1 MTPLSSAQTEA
12 AMEGGRPAGGAE
24 RRLTPHRVEARQR
37 LRCIAGHLRGVGGMV
52 EVGTGWRETVT
63 QIRAVRRA
71 LNDVVLILL
80 AEHLATIVAGAQT
93 DDAAIEMTLLETK
106 SALLGGLVIDDA
118 QGRSIDGHDRE
129 GGQGCL
135 HV

>member
-1 MTPLSSAQTEA
+1 M
-12 AMEGGRPAGGAE
+12 
-24 RRLTPHRVEARQR
+24 VEA
-37 LRCIAGHLRGVGGMV
+37 
-52 EVGTGWRETVT
+52 GTGWRETVT

-93 DDAAIEMTLLETK
+93 DDAAIEMTLLDTK
-106 SALLGGLVIDDA
+106 SALLGGLVIDDTE
-118 QGRSIDGHDRE
+118 GRSIDGPDRE

>member
-1 MTPLSSAQTEA
+1 M
-12 AMEGGRPAGGAE
+12 
-24 RRLTPHRVEARQR
+24 VEA
-37 LRCIAGHLRGVGGMV
+37 
-52 EVGTGWRETVT
+52 GTGWRETVT

-106 SALLGGLVIDDA
+106 SALLGGLVIDDTE
-118 QGRSIDGHDRE
+118 GRSIDGPDRE

>member
-1 MTPLSSAQTEA
+1 MEA
-12 AMEGGRPAGGAE
+12 
-24 RRLTPHRVEARQR
+24 
-37 LRCIAGHLRGVGGMV
+37 
-52 EVGTGWRETVT
+52 GTGWRETVT

-118 QGRSIDGHDRE
+118 EGRSTGGPDRE

>member
-1 MTPLSSAQTEA
+1 MEA
-12 AMEGGRPAGGAE
+12 
-24 RRLTPHRVEARQR
+24 
-37 LRCIAGHLRGVGGMV
+37 
-52 EVGTGWRETVT
+52 GTGWRETVT

-106 SALLGGLVIDDA
+106 SALLGGLVMDDA
-118 QGRSIDGHDRE
+118 EGRSIDGPDRE
-129 GGQGCL
+129 CGQACL

>member
-1 MTPLSSAQTEA
+1 
-12 AMEGGRPAGGAE
+12 
-24 RRLTPHRVEARQR
+24 VEA
-37 LRCIAGHLRGVGGMV
+37 
-52 EVGTGWRETVT
+52 GTGWRETVT

-106 SALLGGLVIDDA
+106 SALLGGLVIDDTE
-118 QGRSIDGHDRE
+118 GRSIDGPDRE

>member
-1 MTPLSSAQTEA
+1 MEA
-12 AMEGGRPAGGAE
+12 
-24 RRLTPHRVEARQR
+24 
-37 LRCIAGHLRGVGGMV
+37 
-52 EVGTGWRETVT
+52 GTGWRETVT

-106 SALLGGLVIDDA
+106 SALLGGLVIDDTE
-118 QGRSIDGHDRE
+118 GRSIDGPDRE
-129 GGQGCL
+129 CGQACL

>member
-1 MTPLSSAQTEA
+1 MEA
-12 AMEGGRPAGGAE
+12 
-24 RRLTPHRVEARQR
+24 
-37 LRCIAGHLRGVGGMV
+37 
-52 EVGTGWRETVT
+52 GTGWRETVT

-106 SALLGGLVIDDA
+106 SALLGGLVIDDTE
-118 QGRSIDGHDRE
+118 GRSIDGPDRE

>member
-1 MTPLSSAQTEA
+1 M
-12 AMEGGRPAGGAE
+12 
-24 RRLTPHRVEARQR
+24 VEAGIDWRQ
-37 LRCIAGHLRGVGGMV
+37 AVN
-52 EVGTGWRETVT
+52 
-63 QIRAVRRA
+63 QIRAVRRG

-106 SALLGGLVIDDA
+106 SALLGGLVIDDTE
-118 QGRSIDGHDRE
+118 GRSIDGPDRE

>member
-1 MTPLSSAQTEA
+1 MEA
-12 AMEGGRPAGGAE
+12 
-24 RRLTPHRVEARQR
+24 
-37 LRCIAGHLRGVGGMV
+37 
-52 EVGTGWRETVT
+52 GTGWRETVT

-93 DDAAIEMTLLETK
+93 DDAAIEMTLLDTK
-106 SALLGGLVIDDA
+106 SALLGGLVIDDTE
-118 QGRSIDGHDRE
+118 GRSIDGPDRE